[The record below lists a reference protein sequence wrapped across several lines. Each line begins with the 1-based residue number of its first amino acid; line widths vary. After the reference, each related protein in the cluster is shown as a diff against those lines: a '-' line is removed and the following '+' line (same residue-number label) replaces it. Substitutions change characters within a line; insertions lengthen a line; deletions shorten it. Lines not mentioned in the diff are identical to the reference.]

1 MDVFQNQRFI
11 LTPFPPPLSYKSNK
25 PQKFATK
32 PIYGEINKF
41 QKSPKNTLKITKLR
55 ADENDEMR
63 C

>member
-11 LTPFPPPLSYKSNK
+11 LTPFPLPLSCKSNK

-32 PIYGEINKF
+32 PIYGEISKF
-41 QKSPKNTLKITKLR
+41 KKSPKNTLRITKLR